1 MLASIYDKTDKGRE
15 EIATRKH
22 QLPNRLRPLLVLIDG
37 KQPISGLLKKVMPLG
52 LNERNLQELVELE
65 LITPIQATT
74 TNTAPATAADITPVT
89 ANAENTLQQT
99 KINAPEA
106 EEVQKFQEIYLFFNE
121 TIKSN
126 LGLRG
131 FSLQLK
137 AERANTLEDFENLR
151 TPYLQAIMKS
161 KGREIA
167 RGLRDRLDQLL
178 YEGEMRNS
186 DTFLHDE

>member
-74 TNTAPATAADITPVT
+74 TNTAPATAADITPAT

-99 KINAPEA
+99 KTNAPEA

-186 DTFLHDE
+186 DTFLHEE